1 MFSFSSITFRKLFF
15 FYISCI
21 IILLVLPLNGTI
33 NLSEVYFGFRSDH
46 IVHCLIFTP
55 FMLLCYLGKVA
66 IEQKL
71 LFTYG
76 YGFAT
81 FCESLHLV
89 IPYRNASMFDF
100 FANCIGIT
108 LSILILKLAQ
118 HKHWLRT
125 IDS

>member
-1 MFSFSSITFRKLFF
+1 MFPFTSTTYRKLFF
-15 FYISCI
+15 IYISCI
-21 IILLVLPLNGTI
+21 LLLLVLPLNGTI

-66 IEQKL
+66 IEWKRIIS
-71 LFTYG
+71 YG
-76 YGFAT
+76 YLFAT

-89 IPYRNASMFDF
+89 IPYRNASIFDF

-108 LSILILKLAQ
+108 LSIFILRIAKLKKWVA
-118 HKHWLRT
+118 
-125 IDS
+125 

>member
-1 MFSFSSITFRKLFF
+1 MFPFTNTIYKKLFF
-15 FYISCI
+15 IYISCI
-21 IILLVLPLNGTI
+21 ILLLVLPLNGTI

-66 IEQKL
+66 IEWKKL
-71 LFTYG
+71 ISYG
-76 YGFAT
+76 YIFAA

-89 IPYRNASMFDF
+89 IPYRNASIFDF

-108 LSILILKLAQ
+108 FSLLILRIAKHKLWVA
-118 HKHWLRT
+118 
-125 IDS
+125 